1 MRVKILIL
9 TLLATL
15 LFTTTAMAAKP
26 IIKADQQY
34 FDINTGLYMLSGNV
48 YIEVKN
54 RIITAGQA
62 KVNISSLE
70 VWGSNGITVSQDD
83 IYFTGD
89 SVYVYGSQNRATI
102 AGNINFSRT
111 NLKVTADR
119 VDYNWQD
126 KNAVFCGNVQV
137 LQNGNSYT
145 ADTVKYNIE
154 TNTIL

>member
-1 MRVKILIL
+1 MKTKIL
-9 TLLATL
+9 TLTLLVIL
-15 LFTTTAMAAKP
+15 LFTATVLAAKP

-70 VWGSNGITVSQDD
+70 VWGSDGITVSQDD

-102 AGNINFSRT
+102 EGNTKFSRT
-111 NLKVTADR
+111 NITITADR
-119 VDYNWQD
+119 VDYNWRD
-126 KNAVFCGNVQV
+126 KNAVFSGNVHVSQSD
-137 LQNGNSYT
+137 NSFT
-145 ADTVKYNIE
+145 ADTIKYNIE
-154 TNTIL
+154 ENTIL